1 MAGVCDHSKFALKIS
16 RLIEDRPRLRY
27 ASSRLRLIAA
37 VVAWMR
43 RSVIQVGGC
52 VTVRPPGFSAQ
63 LPRTNLLRIC
73 GTASVARHRVVVKI
87 QINHSSLI
95 SFMIG
100 FLRKEIL

>member
-1 MAGVCDHSKFALKIS
+1 MASVCDHRKFVLEIC

-37 VVAWMR
+37 IVAWMK
-43 RSVIQVGGC
+43 RSVIRVSGC
-52 VTVRPPGFSAQ
+52 AMVWPPWFSAQ
-63 LPRTNLLRIC
+63 FPRTNLPRIC